1 MRLLVSDLAA
11 LMCSD
16 ATLLLGD
23 ATPAPDLALSL
34 WRAVPLGEDWLLR
47 PEGSQAGAGLP
58 LAAAPAGVLGV
69 LAACPPPWLAAW
81 PAEPPPVFADVAAL
95 AAVLAAMMLHGRRR
109 QAALREA
116 LVALR
121 LEHEDSR
128 LAIARWMRSA
138 GQGWPQAPRL
148 VHADTPADGPPLR
161 QGRSRLRRVL
171 PVEVGEVAALALHL
185 AEADC
190 GPGSALRLRLL
201 AEESRIVLGAWLV
214 PGEALRRGWLALDL
228 PMPVAPRRET
238 AVVEIDVDLAQ
249 GDVLAVGDSPA
260 LRLTKTEGMG
270 RFTQA
275 AYWDGLALG
284 LSLPP
289 GGVWLGLPA
298 HLWAGVP
305 RRLVLAPGETR
316 EVRLPAVPVLGL
328 DRLMARLRLLGGA
341 AMQAALHGPETATG
355 WRDFAP
361 DGTLEMALP
370 LPVTAPAVMPLT
382 LTLRQLGPAACGV
395 ELQALAGMRAA

>member
-23 ATPAPDLALSL
+23 AAPAPDLALPL

-47 PEGSQAGAGLP
+47 PEGSQAGAGLA

-69 LAACPPPWLAAW
+69 LSASPPPWLAAW

-138 GQGWPQAPRL
+138 GQGWPQPPRL
-148 VHADTPADGPPLR
+148 VHAETPADGPPLR

-171 PVEVGEVAALALHL
+171 PAEVGEVAALALHL

-201 AEESRIVLGAWLV
+201 GEESRIVLGAWLV

-249 GDVLAVGDSPA
+249 GDVLALGDSPA
-260 LRLTKTEGMG
+260 LRLNKTEGMG

-395 ELQALAGMRAA
+395 EWQALAGMRAA